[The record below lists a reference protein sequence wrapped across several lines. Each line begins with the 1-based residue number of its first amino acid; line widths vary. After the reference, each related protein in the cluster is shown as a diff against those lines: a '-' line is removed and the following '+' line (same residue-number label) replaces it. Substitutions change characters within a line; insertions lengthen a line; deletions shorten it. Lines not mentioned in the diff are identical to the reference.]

1 MSFCIQCGVALKP
14 GVHFCPACGAAVPNA
29 SASAVPL
36 PQTVRSTPPVPPPLD
51 NRKWWIIGT
60 VGCIGLGLFG
70 VIALLLLYS
79 LGSRSTDL
87 PSAPESVSTTPP
99 PPEVP
104 PEVPEI
110 LFREVSHPEIKL
122 FCDIPA
128 HWEETGG
135 RGEFRAAPPAGH
147 PDANTAWIRV
157 KSIPRKKQGT
167 DEVLAN
173 ALGEWLTS
181 LSGLQIDES
190 YPVVTRPSGE
200 VVTDADSVAK
210 DEVLL
215 FSTVVT
221 FHFTDLQSG
230 KRWRGLYSAT
240 EQADG
245 RGDFSYLLG
254 VASLEERWSDFQ
266 PAFVRLLG
274 AKISLN
280 LK

>member
-1 MSFCIQCGVALKP
+1 MP
-14 GVHFCPACGAAVPNA
+14 
-29 SASAVPL
+29 
-36 PQTVRSTPPVPPPLD
+36 
-51 NRKWWIIGT
+51 
-60 VGCIGLGLFG
+60 
-70 VIALLLLYS
+70 
-79 LGSRSTDL
+79 
-87 PSAPESVSTTPP
+87 TTPT

-104 PEVPEI
+104 PKAPPDFTEI
-110 LFREVSHPEIKL
+110 LFREISHPEIKL
-122 FCDIPA
+122 FYDIPA
-128 HWEETGG
+128 HWEETGD
-135 RGEFRAAPPAGH
+135 RGEFRAVPPAGH
-147 PDANTAWIRV
+147 PDANTAWVRV

-181 LSGLQIDES
+181 LSGLQIDET

-230 KRWRGLYSAT
+230 KRWRGLYSAS

-254 VASLEERWSDFQ
+254 VASLEERWTDFQ
-266 PAFVRLLG
+266 PVFVRLLG
-274 AKISLN
+274 AKIGLQP
-280 LK
+280 K